1 MIFAN
6 GRWAKTLVTGR
17 RSRMAGLLQGHT
29 GPAPGAAGYW
39 GRDAKNKR
47 VWVPSGTPGDAAGPA
62 ATLKLYVES
71 ENQEREMVQAQQL
84 AEEHRARKASYV
96 NCFRNFTPRSDSAMT
111 SRSKVSL
118 ASSIAFSNNPW
129 EGKPKIGGTPVYM
142 KVGSRCF
149 KAPSFE
155 PADCQYERTPP
166 PDIPHTSTSQ
176 GTPPCALLS
185 ACRRLVTMP
194 CCCVRARNRCA
205 RHALA
210 TEATEACSAKTR
222 PT

>member
-1 MIFAN
+1 M
-6 GRWAKTLVTGR
+6 
-17 RSRMAGLLQGHT
+17 LQGQT

-47 VWVPSGTPGDAAGPA
+47 VWITSGTPGDAADPA
-62 ATLKLYVES
+62 DALKLYVES
-71 ENQEREMVQAQQL
+71 DKQERERVQAHQR
-84 AEEHRARKASYV
+84 AEEQRARRAPYV

-129 EGKPKIGGTPVYM
+129 EGKPKIGGAPVYM
-142 KVGSRCF
+142 KVGSRSL

-166 PDIPHTSTSQ
+166 PEIPHTSTSQ
-176 GTPPCALLS
+176 GTPPCAPPN
-185 ACRRLVTMP
+185 ACRRPVTLP
-194 CCCVRARNRCA
+194 VPSVVFVLEIV
-205 RHALA
+205 ALA
-210 TEATEACSAKTR
+210 TDAREACSNKTR

>member
-1 MIFAN
+1 MLE
-6 GRWAKTLVTGR
+6 G
-17 RSRMAGLLQGHT
+17 QT

-47 VWVPSGTPGDAAGPA
+47 VWVTSGTPGDAADPA

-71 ENQEREMVQAQQL
+71 EKQERERVQAQR
-84 AEEHRARKASYV
+84 AEEQRARRAPYV
-96 NCFRNFTPRSDSAMT
+96 NSFRNFTPRSDSAMT

-142 KVGSRCF
+142 KVGSRSL

-166 PDIPHTSTSQ
+166 PDIPHMSTSQ
-176 GTPPCALLS
+176 GTPPCAPPY
-185 ACRRLVTMP
+185 ACSRPVTLP
-194 CCCVRARNRCA
+194 LPAVRARNRCA
-205 RHALA
+205 RHG
-210 TEATEACSAKTR
+210 SHR
-222 PT
+222 SM